1 MARNPSI
8 SLTEHQQHFI
18 EELVSSGRYHGVSE
32 VVRAG
37 LRLLEDKEERRATTL
52 QSLQADVQAAL
63 DDVKAGRAHDFD
75 PEAIINAGE
84 KARSDRLRSE

>member
-18 EELVSSGRYHGVSE
+18 NDLVTSGRYHGVSE

-37 LRLLEDKEERRATTL
+37 LRLLEDEEQRRITALESLKEGVASGL
-52 QSLQADVQAAL
+52 HDI
-63 DDVKAGRAHDFD
+63 KAGQVEDFD
-75 PEAIINAGE
+75 PETIIEAGE
-84 KARSDRLRSE
+84 QRRSARLRSE